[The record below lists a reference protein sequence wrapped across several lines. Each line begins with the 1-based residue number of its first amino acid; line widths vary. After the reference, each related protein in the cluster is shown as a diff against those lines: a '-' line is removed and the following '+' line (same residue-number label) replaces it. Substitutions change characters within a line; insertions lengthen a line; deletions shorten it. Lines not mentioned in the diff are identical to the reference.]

1 MAKRGRR
8 RLAESTT
15 LRDWVRAFRHILG
28 LVPRRQS
35 AAVISG
41 LLLAG
46 ILELLGIGM
55 IIPMLASAAHLR
67 ESKGGIVTA
76 MRTLV
81 ESVGLPF
88 TPESIL
94 IIVFVGLTLKA
105 VVSIIVMRY
114 VSNLVAGLTENF
126 QLELIRSLL
135 RAKWSFFIR
144 QPLGRLVHA
153 TGPEAV
159 AVGECFQ
166 NVTSVLATF
175 IQSVLFIGLAALI
188 SWPLALLAIG
198 IGVLIFLSFGR
209 MVRHGRMEARR
220 HREQMR
226 SHAAKFT
233 DAMIGIKPIRAM
245 GRTEQISR
253 LFEEDAIAISS
264 SLRARVLSGEYAG
277 ELQEPVIGCILAGGF
292 FVAIHALTLPLNDV
306 VIMALLLVR
315 AISALAPIQRQLQR
329 LIQAYDQYC
338 SLKELMD
345 VTKQAA
351 EATTGTVRPSL
362 ERAISFDAITF
373 GYGSPNVLEDFS
385 LQIPRGRI
393 TCLAGPSGVGKS
405 TTVDL
410 LVGLHAP
417 LAGRILIDDVDL
429 QDVDLEAWRA
439 RIGYVPQEVV
449 LFHDTIFRNVGLW
462 EENITEEAVEEALR
476 AAGALSFVSA
486 MPEGIGTIVGERGH
500 RLSGG
505 QRQRISIARALL
517 HRPALLIL
525 DEATTGLDPS
535 TEQEIC
541 AHIHDLTRSEGLTV
555 LAVSH
560 QPAWQQV
567 ADIVYALRDGRANR
581 VHDEALIA
589 TG

>member
-1 MAKRGRR
+1 MPKRGER
-8 RLAESTT
+8 RLAESTS
-15 LRDWVRAFRHILG
+15 LRDWFRAFRRVLG

-35 AAVISG
+35 ATVISG
-41 LLLAG
+41 LLFAG
-46 ILELLGIGM
+46 LLELLGIGM

-67 ESKGGIVTA
+67 ETRGGIATA
-76 MRTLV
+76 LRTLV

-105 VVSIIVMRY
+105 IVSIAVMRY
-114 VSNLVAGLTENF
+114 VGDLVAEITEAF
-126 QLELIRSLL
+126 QLDLIRALL
-135 RAKWSFFIR
+135 RARWSFFIR

-153 TGPEAV
+153 TGPEAA

-166 NVTSVLATF
+166 NVTIVLATL
-175 IQSVLFIGLAALI
+175 IQSVLFIGLAAFI
-188 SWPLALLAIG
+188 SWPLALLALAIG
-198 IGVLIFLSFGR
+198 ALMFLSFGR
-209 MVRHGRMEARR
+209 LVKHSRQEAR
-220 HREQMR
+220 HYREQMR
-226 SHAAKFT
+226 THAAKFT
-233 DAMIGIKPIRAM
+233 DAMVGIKPIRAM
-245 GRTEQISR
+245 GRTRQISR
-253 LFEEDAIAISS
+253 LFEEDAVAISS

-277 ELQEPVIGCILAGGF
+277 ELQEPVIGCVLAGGF
-292 FVAIHALTLPLNDV
+292 FMAIHSLDLPLNDV

-329 LIQAYDQYC
+329 LIQAYDQLC
-338 SLKELMD
+338 SLRELLK
-345 VTKQAA
+345 VTIHAA
-351 EATTGTVRPSL
+351 EASTGTIGPAL
-362 ERAISFDAITF
+362 ERAITFDDITF
-373 GYGSPNVLEDFS
+373 GYGSSPVLEEFS
-385 LQIPRGRI
+385 LEIPRGKI

-405 TTVDL
+405 TAVDL
-410 LVGLHAP
+410 LVGLHTP

-429 QDVDLEAWRA
+429 QEVDLEAWRA

-449 LFHDTIFRNVGLW
+449 LFHDTILRNVALW
-462 EENITEEAVEEALR
+462 EENVAEEAVEEALK
-476 AAGALSFVSA
+476 AAGAWSFVSA
-486 MPEGIGTIVGERGH
+486 MPEGIQTIVGERGH

-535 TEQEIC
+535 TEQAIC
-541 AHIHDLTRSEGLTV
+541 AHIRDLTRSDGLTV

-567 ADIVYALRDGRANR
+567 ADLVYTLHDRRANR
-581 VHDEALIA
+581 THFEALMP